1 MLRLLLVVL
10 LAGLAAW
17 ATYWRLEQVGR
28 RGWAAALCRGVAWSA
43 LGLLLLDLSCSR
55 AAREHTRPLV
65 LLDGS
70 LSMSAAGGRWTEARD
85 SARVWGDIQPF
96 GDAGGLHDS
105 SPGFGRSSL
114 APALRAAAAS
124 DRRVLVVTDGELDD
138 GADLGPDLLRRAG
151 VRVFPRAASPDLA
164 VVRVD
169 GPGRVTAGD
178 TIRLEAEVRAWGA
191 PGDSVR
197 VEVRVDQRVL
207 ARQALR
213 LATDGSAL
221 ITFRLP
227 SAGLPVEALLS
238 IGVTAGD
245 AEPRDDTRLIL
256 VRVTPAPG
264 VVLLADPADW
274 DARFLFQALRDVAE
288 LPVRGYVSLEPG
300 RWRSMAD
307 LAPVAVA
314 EVAQAASRADVLVQ
328 KGGRPDF
335 ARPGRA
341 RGLWDWPSGEGGE
354 TVISGE
360 WYATAGSSSPV
371 AGAFIGLPLDS
382 FPPLIQITPIEP
394 TAAMWTGLAVQQ
406 SRRGAERP
414 VFVGEATGSRRR
426 VLTAAEGLWR
436 WAFRGG
442 SSEQAY
448 RSLVSATLSWL
459 LGGADSLAG
468 KARPIRPVVENGRP
482 VVFGWVGGGAPTP
495 LGITISGATS
505 RRDTLRFGGDGRA
518 DLRLPPGRFRYQLD
532 GAGNGT
538 IVVDTWSEEWLPR
551 AVVVQD
557 REVPT
562 VTQAGVTST
571 RGWVWLFLLAV
582 VALGGEWL
590 ARRRLGLR

>member
-28 RGWAAALCRGVAWSA
+28 RGWVAALCRGVAWSA

-55 AAREHTRPLV
+55 SNREHSRPLV

-70 LSMSAAGGRWTEARD
+70 LSMSGAGGRWTEARD
-85 SARVWGDIQPF
+85 SARVWGDVQLF
-96 GDAGGLHDS
+96 GDAVARRDTL
-105 SPGFGRSSL
+105 PTMGRSAL

-138 GADLGPDLLRRAG
+138 GADLGPELLRRAG
-151 VRVFPRAASPDLA
+151 VRVFPRPAGRDLA

-178 TIRLEAEVRAWGA
+178 TIRLEAEVRSWGE
-191 PGDSVR
+191 PGDSAR
-197 VEVRVDQRVL
+197 VEVRLDQRIL
-207 ARQALR
+207 SRQVLR
-213 LATDGSAL
+213 LAANGTSL
-221 ITFRLP
+221 VTFRLS
-227 SAGLPVEALLS
+227 SAGLPVESLLS
-238 IGVTAGD
+238 VGVTDGD
-245 AEPRDDTRLIL
+245 AEPRNDARLVL

-264 VVLLADPADW
+264 IVLLADPADW
-274 DARFLFQALRDVAE
+274 DATFLFRALRDVAE

-300 RWRSMAD
+300 RWRSITD

-314 EVAQAASRADVLVQ
+314 EVAQAANRADVLVQ
-328 KGGRPDF
+328 KGARPDF
-335 ARPGRA
+335 VRQSRA
-341 RGLWDWPSGEGGE
+341 RGTWDWPSGEGGE
-354 TVISGE
+354 TVTSGE
-360 WYATAGSSSPV
+360 WYATVAGGSPV

-382 FPPLIQITPIEP
+382 FPPLIQITPIES
-394 TAAMWTGLAVQQ
+394 TAGMWTGLSVQQ
-406 SRRGAERP
+406 ARRGAERP
-414 VFVGEATGSRRR
+414 VFVGEANGSRRR
-426 VLTAAEGLWR
+426 VLTSAEGLWR

-442 SSEQAY
+442 SSELAY

-468 KARPIRPVVENGRP
+468 RARPVRAVVENGRP
-482 VVFGWVGGGAPTP
+482 VVFMWAGSGSATP
-495 LGITISGATS
+495 LGVTISGDIS
-505 RRDTLRFGGDGRA
+505 QRDTLRFGGDGRA
-518 DLRLPPGRFRYQLD
+518 ELRLPPGRFRYQLD
-532 GAGNGT
+532 GAGSGT
-538 IVVDTWSEEWLPR
+538 IAVDTWSEEWLPR

-562 VTQAGVTST
+562 AAQAGVTST